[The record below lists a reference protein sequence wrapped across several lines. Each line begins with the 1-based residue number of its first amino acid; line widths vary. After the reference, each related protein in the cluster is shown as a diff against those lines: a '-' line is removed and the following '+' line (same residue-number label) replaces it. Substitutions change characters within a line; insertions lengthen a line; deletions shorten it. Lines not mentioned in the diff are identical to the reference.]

1 MLPSLYDD
9 SKGKAAY
16 GDSIMKK
23 YLILLLSAFIFPNIV
38 NAQVVTVS
46 GHGVDKD
53 SAFKDA
59 VRTAVEQVVG
69 VYINSNTIVSNA
81 QVELDKIYTA
91 SEGYVNSFSIINEGY
106 RNNEYQMLI
115 KVDVDTKPDSELM
128 NRLNMIFLLNNPKI
142 VVQVTGTKY
151 AGICEAAVTS
161 KLKNMGLQVLA
172 EHNTL
177 SLEEPVLD
185 VVDIPVVFTESTND
199 ESEGADG
206 EDKEGSA
213 EDSSM
218 ENPDSEGAPEDF
230 SNNEDEPEGDSEVKP
245 SDDEQNPTE
254 SSITAQNILT
264 PSVKRGSLPSLSS
277 LEGASFENGD
287 YTVRCILT
295 ETTMNVTLPVF
306 DVAGKRPNNSVQDT
320 GLLKAVVNANVD
332 VVKNEDNS
340 VIQQF
345 YLTENKI
352 YNNADIA
359 IQTAMEGISYQIA
372 DNVAKVFSNHAS
384 QVKVMK

>member
-1 MLPSLYDD
+1 
-9 SKGKAAY
+9 
-16 GDSIMKK
+16 MKK
-23 YLILLLSAFIFPNIV
+23 FLCIFLMVFIFPNIV

-46 GHGVDKD
+46 GHGIDKD

-185 VVDIPVVFTESTND
+185 VVDIPVVFNESTND
-199 ESEGADG
+199 ESEGTDG

-218 ENPDSEGAPEDF
+218 ENHDSEDVAEDSSMENSDSEGAPEDF
-230 SNNEDEPEGDSEVKP
+230 SNNEDEPEGDSEVKA

-306 DVAGKRPNNSVQDT
+306 DVAGKRPTNTVQDT
-320 GLLKAVVNANVD
+320 GLLKAIVNANVD

-359 IQTAMEGISYQIA
+359 IQTVMEGISYQIA

>member
-1 MLPSLYDD
+1 
-9 SKGKAAY
+9 
-16 GDSIMKK
+16 MKIF
-23 YLILLLSAFIFPNIV
+23 LWIFLMVFIFPNIT

-53 SAFKDA
+53 SAFKNA

-91 SEGYVNSFSIINEGY
+91 SEGYVNSFSIVNEGY
-106 RNNEYQMLI
+106 RNNEYHMLI

-177 SLEEPVLD
+177 FLEEPVLD
-185 VVDIPVVFTESTND
+185 VVDIPVVFNESTNN
-199 ESEGADG
+199 ESEGSDG
-206 EDKEGSA
+206 EDTEGSTEDLSA
-213 EDSSM
+213 ENLDG
-218 ENPDSEGAPEDF
+218 EEAPEDF
-230 SNNEDEPEGDSEVKP
+230 SNDENEPEGDSEVKAA
-245 SDDEQNPTE
+245 DDEQNPTE
-254 SSITAQNILT
+254 SSINEQNIFTL
-264 PSVKRGSLPSLSS
+264 PVKRGTLPSLSS

-306 DVAGKRPNNSVQDT
+306 DVAGKRPNNSVQNT

-352 YNNADIA
+352 YNNADMA
-359 IQTAMEGISYQIA
+359 IQTAVKGISYQIA
-372 DNVAKVFSNHAS
+372 DNVAKIFSNHAS